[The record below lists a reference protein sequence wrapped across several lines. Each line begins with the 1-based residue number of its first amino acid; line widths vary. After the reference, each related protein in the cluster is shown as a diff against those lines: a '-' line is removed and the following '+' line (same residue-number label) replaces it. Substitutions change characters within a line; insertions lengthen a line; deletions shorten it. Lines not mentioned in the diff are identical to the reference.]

1 MEHVVPM
8 CINMYSS
15 VFEVVDILLLGYK
28 PPIPSILIVRQYRMV
43 RRKLRGGG
51 PGAAYSVGP
60 EVLVG
65 DGSETTQL
73 PYLVNQ
79 PISNCQATS
88 PGYALSN
95 TTIAR
100 IPGGLPGMS
109 GGRRRYR
116 KSRRGKSRRGRRTM
130 RGGRYESANPIAPIM
145 DTPNVGITP
154 AAVRIAC
161 EAGQGSP
168 LPSPTVPTEPPIGKL
183 PPVPNVGLAESEGAG
198 IPGYNANVP
207 GAVMRGGALTPPYS
221 GGTPLEMTTAGYS
234 HFMSGQP
241 GAVTQTQSGVPFMI
255 NEPAGGRL
263 GIANACT
270 TVPGGTANANLGNTM
285 RGGRKRRMSKRRKAR
300 KSRGRK

>member
-1 MEHVVPM
+1 MH
-8 CINMYSS
+8 
-15 VFEVVDILLLGYK
+15 
-28 PPIPSILIVRQYRMV
+28 YRMV

-65 DGSETTQL
+65 DSSTTTQL
-73 PYLVNQ
+73 PYLVNER
-79 PISNCQATS
+79 ISNCQATS

-109 GGRRRYR
+109 GGRRRHR
-116 KSRRGKSRRGRRTM
+116 KSRRGKSRRGKSHRRTM

-145 DTPNVGITP
+145 GTPHVGITP
-154 AAVRIAC
+154 AATRIAC
-161 EAGQGSP
+161 ESGQGSP
-168 LPSPTVPTEPPIGKL
+168 QPSPTVPTEPAIGKL
-183 PPVPNVGLAESEGAG
+183 PPVPGVGLAESEGAG
-198 IPGYNANVP
+198 IPGYNANM
-207 GAVMRGGALTPPYS
+207 MRGGGLTPPYS
-221 GGTPLEMTTAGYS
+221 GGTPLEETTAGYS

-263 GIANACT
+263 GISNSCT

-285 RGGRKRRMSKRRKAR
+285 KGAGRRKSRRRRGR

>member
-1 MEHVVPM
+1 MARR
-8 CINMYSS
+8 S
-15 VFEVVDILLLGYK
+15 
-28 PPIPSILIVRQYRMV
+28 RRM
-43 RRKLRGGG
+43 RGGG

-65 DGSETTQL
+65 DSSNTTQL

-79 PISNCQATS
+79 PISNCQAVA

-95 TTIAR
+95 SAIAR

-109 GGRRRYR
+109 GGRRRRRGR
-116 KSRRGKSRRGRRTM
+116 KSRRRTM
-130 RGGRYESANPIAPIM
+130 KGGRYESANPIAPIM
-145 DTPNVGITP
+145 GTPNVGITP

-168 LPSPTVPTEPPIGKL
+168 LPSPTVPTEPAIGKL
-183 PPVPNVGLAESEGAG
+183 PPVPGVGLAESEGAG
-198 IPGYNANVP
+198 IPGYNA
-207 GAVMRGGALTPPYS
+207 RGGALTPPYS
-221 GGTPLEMTTAGYS
+221 GGTPLQETTAGYS
-234 HFMSGQP
+234 HFMAGQP

-263 GIANACT
+263 GISNACT
-270 TVPGGTANANLGNTM
+270 TIPGGTANANLGNTM
-285 RGGRKRRMSKRRKAR
+285 KGGRKRRMSKRRKAR

>member
-1 MEHVVPM
+1 
-8 CINMYSS
+8 
-15 VFEVVDILLLGYK
+15 
-28 PPIPSILIVRQYRMV
+28 MV
-43 RRKLRGGG
+43 RRRLRGGG

-65 DGSETTQL
+65 DSSNTTQL

-95 TTIAR
+95 STIAR

-109 GGRRRYR
+109 GGRRRRRKSRKGSR
-116 KSRRGKSRRGRRTM
+116 KSRRRRTM
-130 RGGRYESANPIAPIM
+130 RGGRYESGNPLAPIM
-145 DTPNVGITP
+145 NTPNVGVTP

-168 LPSPTVPTEPPIGKL
+168 QPSPTVPTEPAIGKL

-207 GAVMRGGALTPPYS
+207 GAVMRGGGVSMSASLTPPYS
-221 GGTPLEMTTAGYS
+221 GGTPQEMTTAGYS

-255 NEPAGGRL
+255 NVPAGGQL
-263 GIANACT
+263 GVSNSCT
-270 TVPGGTANANLGNTM
+270 TVPGGMANANLGNTM
-285 RGGRKRRMSKRRKAR
+285 RGGRKSRRRRGR